1 MVKETYDNVNLE
13 LIVFEADDVIV
24 TSLGSVEDDEG
35 PMA

>member
-13 LIVFEADDVIV
+13 LIVFDADDVIV
-24 TSLGSVEDDEG
+24 TSLDSVEDDEG

>member
-13 LIVFEADDVIV
+13 LIVFDADDVI
-24 TSLGSVEDDEG
+24 SISSVEDDEG

>member
-13 LIVFEADDVIV
+13 LIVFDADDVIV
-24 TSLGSVEDDEG
+24 TSGVEDDEG